1 MKIAMNK
8 DLTEKG
14 RKFGRKEWT
23 ASVLIIL
30 VGCFG
35 ALALHGLLGWPVNGC
50 VYMTAPAV
58 AVIGVFGFYEKDQM
72 SMLEIIL
79 RKTAIRNK
87 ISYVSTE
94 LDAGLYKEN
103 MERMKDEKNR

>member
-50 VYMTAPAV
+50 VYMTSPAV

-72 SMLEIIL
+72 SMLEIIFQ
-79 RKTAIRNK
+79 KIAIRNK

-94 LDAGLYKEN
+94 LDAGLYKKHGKE
-103 MERMKDEKNR
+103 EKG